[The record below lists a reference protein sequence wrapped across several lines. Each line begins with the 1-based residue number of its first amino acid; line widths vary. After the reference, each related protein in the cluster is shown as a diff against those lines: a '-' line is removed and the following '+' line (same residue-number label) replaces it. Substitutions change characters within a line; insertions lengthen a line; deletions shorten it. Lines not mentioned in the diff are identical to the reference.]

1 MLPTWSR
8 RVRKFQRKIFRKI
21 GLVTIA
27 SARPTQPAYDNAVP
41 HRLVLPL
48 IMQMTRSTEIMM
60 RSSGIDRGRNARYR
74 APPAQIRTCGT
85 PAYGS
90 HLGYLTANRWCGQ
103 G

>member
-1 MLPTWSR
+1 VLPTWSR

-60 RSSGIDRGRNARYR
+60 RSSGIVRLTSIAQKQPEADSVITLSQ
-74 APPAQIRTCGT
+74 PHPAI
-85 PAYGS
+85 GS
-90 HLGYLTANRWCGQ
+90 PTRL
-103 G
+103 